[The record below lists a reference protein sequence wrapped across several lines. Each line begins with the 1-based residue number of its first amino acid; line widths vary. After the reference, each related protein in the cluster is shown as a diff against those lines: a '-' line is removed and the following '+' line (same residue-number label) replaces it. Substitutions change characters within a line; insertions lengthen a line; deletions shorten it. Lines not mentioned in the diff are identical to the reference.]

1 MLQEEHPDVII
12 HAASVTDEVTSDGKL
27 MPGIGDVGDRLF
39 GTGMRSHHAAA
50 APTNPGDYIFFVYL
64 LCFERTLN
72 LPSWSTL
79 FLSSFPSFFCFINLK
94 LSKIITL
101 HHHGKIPAPVHPS
114 LQQNDKSSESA
125 CIEFFAVTMYTN
137 MHLSQL
143 SIIKDIIGNLK

>member
-64 LCFERTLN
+64 LCFERTLITYPRG
-72 LPSWSTL
+72 LHFFSLL
-79 FLSSFPSFFCFINLK
+79 FPPFFVL
-94 LSKIITL
+94 
-101 HHHGKIPAPVHPS
+101 
-114 LQQNDKSSESA
+114 
-125 CIEFFAVTMYTN
+125 
-137 MHLSQL
+137 
-143 SIIKDIIGNLK
+143 